1 MGACGTLYAQFIYFF
16 DPDTVFS
23 LVGISVRVAL
33 ICIVGGVGT
42 VAGPL
47 VGALLII
54 PLEEL
59 FNDWLS
65 GAAAGVPQLAF
76 GLILIVIILIEP
88 RGLAALWALLRNPS
102 GGNHA

>member
-1 MGACGTLYAQFIYFF
+1 M
-16 DPDTVFS
+16 FS

-47 VGALLII
+47 MSALLII

-88 RGLAALWALLRNPS
+88 RGLAALWALRNPS